1 MSLQMQ
7 SQINILTNSSQ
18 LLKAVLICIN
28 QLLNESQTHPHI
40 DSPFNLRAA
49 PTISIS
55 DYLASNAK
63 FSVGMIKY
71 MNASPSTFIYSLIL
85 IDRAQENHPGFIL
98 NSKNVHRLLLTANVI
113 SAKYLDDFFYKN
125 SYYANVGG
133 VNATLLN
140 SLELEFL
147 AMIDFNCHVEEGT
160 FLAYV
165 ERLELFLEINNRGET
180 EKENAKEE
188 RGRP

>member
-1 MSLQMQ
+1 
-7 SQINILTNSSQ
+7 
-18 LLKAVLICIN
+18 
-28 QLLNESQTHPHI
+28 
-40 DSPFNLRAA
+40 
-49 PTISIS
+49 
-55 DYLASNAK
+55 
-63 FSVGMIKY
+63 

-85 IDRAQENHPGFIL
+85 IDRVQENQPGFIL

-113 SAKYLDDFFYKN
+113 SAKYQDDFFYKN

-133 VNATLLN
+133 VNVTLLN

-165 ERLELFLEINNRGET
+165 DKLELFLEINHRSET

-188 RGRP
+188 RGRV